1 MLIIRKYASL
11 AFRMSTTFPVT
22 LLNRV
27 ALRTTEGVKVAS
39 EGSFS
44 VFFFLEELPGG
55 ETCRDRYGVSPCSCR
70 AQGEKPNS
78 RTARCLQT

>member
-27 ALRTTEGVKVAS
+27 ALHVTEGVKVAS

-44 VFFFLEELPGG
+44 VFFFSWRSYQEGKHVVIG
-55 ETCRDRYGVSPCSCR
+55 
-70 AQGEKPNS
+70 
-78 RTARCLQT
+78 TA

>member
-27 ALRTTEGVKVAS
+27 ALRATEGVKVAS

-44 VFFFLEELPGG
+44 VFFFPGG
-55 ETCRDRYGVSPCSCR
+55 VTRRGNMS
-70 AQGEKPNS
+70 
-78 RTARCLQT
+78 